1 MKLHC
6 RYPVPLVSTRI
17 LVETFQIFTWKGT
30 CRVNFFFHMNGL
42 QEDSFWHRNGKC
54 LRNVSEMVYCQP
66 MLQRWT
72 FSLIVE
78 REKINGVLENNSEM
92 SLAPLKEMSMW
103 TCCQRDIS
111 HFPGT
116 LPFTKWHNF
125 QMKWFTE
132 TGLKETFFCLKHIY
146 KSQRQR
152 SEHGTADSR
161 QSRLKISHQFLRKLI
176 LRNNFFDSSNTS
188 KH

>member
-6 RYPVPLVSTRI
+6 RYPVPLVSKR
-17 LVETFQIFTWKGT
+17 VHIFTWKGT
-30 CRVNFFFHMNGL
+30 CRVKFFFHMNCL

-132 TGLKETFFCLKHIY
+132 TGLKETFFVWNTFTKVNVKGVNMQQLTQDKVVL
-146 KSQRQR
+146 
-152 SEHGTADSR
+152 E
-161 QSRLKISHQFLRKLI
+161 LVISFLRKLI